1 MSDKKFHLT
10 ITNNETGE
18 TVHECDANAIIAA
31 LSREETTDSLALVE
45 CNPFDLAQLL
55 IGLEGVVDELYQE
68 HPELA
73 PLKQMLKTT
82 DKETET
88 DTTTKNTKN

>member
-18 TVHECDANAIIAA
+18 TIHECDAYAIIATI
-31 LSREETTDSLALVE
+31 SREETTDSLALVE
-45 CNPFDLAQLL
+45 CNPFDLAHLL
-55 IGLEGVVDELYQE
+55 VGLESTVDELYQE

-73 PLKQMLKTT
+73 LLKQMLKTT
-82 DKETET
+82 NKETET
-88 DTTTKNTKN
+88 DTTTETTEN